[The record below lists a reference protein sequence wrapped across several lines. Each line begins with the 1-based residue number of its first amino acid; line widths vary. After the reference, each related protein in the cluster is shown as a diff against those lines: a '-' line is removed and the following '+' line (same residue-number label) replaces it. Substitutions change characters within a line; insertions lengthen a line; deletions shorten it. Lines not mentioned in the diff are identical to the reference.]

1 MSALPQP
8 LPPPD
13 SFDQSSS
20 MWVDEA
26 IWGHRLYDE
35 QMPWMVLL
43 EFLNVFHH
51 EVEKSRAFE
60 EPNGLNTLKYKAAHR
75 LYLRNILFNN
85 PHLAEVRLN
94 YPNDSN
100 RWDEWL
106 KRMKSATGI
115 AHAQFGYLKEHFHSF
130 DDFCEVVSLIRST
143 SLEVNSNKR
152 WTSKFVFPYG
162 NDCLYEDLDNNA
174 TTNDRRFFGRTGEVL
189 YLMLCRTQRKQELL
203 AALKGRLGR
212 TNPTWDSI
220 IKCLQP
226 TDDEQVSGD
235 RANAFLPYEQ
245 HPCFDELA
253 EDWLAILRLNI
264 PGFDVFPHL
273 VNLAGLHLVKYQ
285 ISISRQVLG
294 LNTPL
299 SLVCEV
305 VAPRKTLVRE
315 ISCDLY
321 QENNLL
327 PAQAVEAFIKNIED
341 AVDWKQA
348 LTENGAFEKC
358 RKILRDKVRWPR
370 PKESSDNEADF
381 DGPSEPQALIARLR
395 QDAMRRHRQ
404 HVANI
409 HRNYGR
415 EIGLVSKR
423 GAVKLRYA
431 PTDALLK
438 TLLFA
443 NVEKRIEL
451 HQFLEK
457 LCRRYGLVFGDKDAE
472 RVLAKDEFDKK
483 AFQANSRRLEQRL
496 GSVGLLRRLSDGCAY
511 VINPYGVKA
520 G

>member
-1 MSALPQP
+1 MTALPQP

-35 QMPWMVLL
+35 QLPWMVFL
-43 EFLNVFHH
+43 EFLNVFYH
-51 EVEKSRAFE
+51 EADKGRAFSE
-60 EPNGLNTLKYKAAHR
+60 LAGLNTLKYRAAHR

-85 PHLAEVRLN
+85 PHLAEMRQT
-94 YPNDSN
+94 YSNDTN
-100 RWDEWL
+100 RWDEWF
-106 KRMKSATGI
+106 KRMKAATGI
-115 AHAQFGYLKEHFHSF
+115 AQAQFDYLRKHFHTF
-130 DDFCEVVSLIRST
+130 DDFCETVALIRST

-162 NDCLYEDLDNNA
+162 RECLYEDLDNTA
-174 TTNDRRFFGRTGEVL
+174 STNDRRFFGRTGEML
-189 YLMLCRTQRKQELL
+189 YLMLCRTQQKDELL
-203 AALKGRLGR
+203 IALKARLSK
-212 TNPTWDSI
+212 TDPTWDSI

-226 TDDEQVSGD
+226 ADDDQVSGE
-235 RANAFLPYEQ
+235 RANSFLPYE
-245 HPCFDELA
+245 HHRCFDEFA

-264 PGFDVFPHL
+264 PSFDVFPHL
-273 VNLAGLHLVKYQ
+273 VNLAGLHLVTYQ
-285 ISISRQVLG
+285 LGVSRQLLG
-294 LNTPL
+294 LETPL
-299 SLVCEV
+299 HIICEV
-305 VAPRKTLVRE
+305 VAPKKTLVRE

-327 PAQAVEAFIKNIED
+327 PAQAVETFISRIENSP
-341 AVDWKQA
+341 AWQQA
-348 LTENGAFEKC
+348 LSENGAFEKC
-358 RKILRDKVRWPR
+358 RKILRDEVRWG
-370 PKESSDNEADF
+370 EEYE
-381 DGPSEPQALIARLR
+381 GPSDPEQLITALR
-395 QDAMRRHRQ
+395 QAATKRHRQ

-423 GAVKLRYA
+423 GTVKLRYA

-451 HQFLEK
+451 HQFLER
-457 LCRRYGLVFGDKDAE
+457 LHTRYGIVFSDKQAE
-472 RVLAKDEFDKK
+472 QVLPKGEFEKK

-496 GSVGLLRRLSDGCAY
+496 GSLGVLKRLSDGCAY
-511 VINPYGVKA
+511 VVNPYVTA
-520 G
+520 NE

>member
-1 MSALPQP
+1 MTALPTP

-35 QMPWMVLL
+35 QLPWMVFL

-51 EVEKSRAFE
+51 EADKARAFA
-60 EPNGLNTLKYKAAHR
+60 EPAGLNTLKYRAAHR
-75 LYLRNILFNN
+75 LHLRNILFNN
-85 PHLAEVRLN
+85 PHLAEIRQT
-94 YPNDSN
+94 YPNDNN

-115 AHAQFGYLKEHFHSF
+115 AHAQFDYLRHHFHSF
-130 DDFCEVVSLIRST
+130 DDFCETVALIRST

-162 NDCLYEDLDNNA
+162 KDCLYEDLDNTA
-174 TTNDRRFFGRTGEVL
+174 STNDRRFFGRTGEML
-189 YLMLCRTQRKQELL
+189 YLMLCRTQRKDELL
-203 AALKGRLGR
+203 TALQARLAK
-212 TNPTWDSI
+212 TDSTWDSI

-226 TDDEQVSGD
+226 VDEDQFSGE
-235 RANAFLPYEQ
+235 RANSFLPYEQ
-245 HPCFDELA
+245 HQSFDQLA

-264 PGFDVFPHL
+264 PSFDVFPHL
-273 VNLAGLHLVKYQ
+273 VNLAGLHLVTYQ
-285 ISISRQVLG
+285 LGVSRQLLG
-294 LNTPL
+294 LEAPL
-299 SLVCEV
+299 HLICEV
-305 VAPRKTLVRE
+305 VAPKKTLVRE

-327 PAQAVEAFIKNIED
+327 PAQAVETFISRIENSP
-341 AVDWKQA
+341 AWQQA
-348 LTENGAFEKC
+348 LSENGAFEKC
-358 RKILRDKVRWPR
+358 RKILRDEVRWG
-370 PKESSDNEADF
+370 EDYE
-381 DGPSEPQALIARLR
+381 GPNDPEQLITALRHA
-395 QDAMRRHRQ
+395 AMKRHRQ

-423 GAVKLRYA
+423 GTVKLRYA

-443 NVEKRIEL
+443 NVEKRTEL
-451 HQFLEK
+451 HQFLER
-457 LCRRYGLVFGDKDAE
+457 LHSRYGIVFSDKQAE
-472 RVLAKDEFDKK
+472 QVLPKGEFEKK

-496 GSVGLLRRLSDGCAY
+496 GSLGVLKRLSDGCAY
-511 VINPYGVKA
+511 VVNPYVTA
-520 G
+520 NE

>member
-1 MSALPQP
+1 
-8 LPPPD
+8 
-13 SFDQSSS
+13 

-35 QMPWMVLL
+35 QLPWMVFL

-51 EVEKSRAFE
+51 EAAKGCAFS
-60 EPNGLNTLKYKAAHR
+60 EPNGFNTLTYQTAHR
-75 LYLRNILFNN
+75 LYLRNLLFNN
-85 PHLAEVRLN
+85 PHLSEIQLN
-94 YPNDSN
+94 YPNESN

-115 AHAQFGYLKEHFHSF
+115 AHPQFSYLRNHFHSF
-130 DDFCEVVSLIRST
+130 DDFVEVVALVRST

-162 NDCLYEDLDNNA
+162 PDCLYEDLDKSA
-174 TTNDRRFFGRTGEVL
+174 TTNDRRFFGRTGELL
-189 YLMLCRTQRKQELL
+189 YLMLCRTEHKQELL
-203 AALKGRLGR
+203 TALTQCLGK
-212 TNPTWDSI
+212 TDPTWDRI

-226 TDDEQVSGD
+226 VNDEPLGGV
-235 RANAFLPYEQ
+235 RANAFLPYAQ
-245 HPCFDELA
+245 HPCFDELG

-273 VNLAGLHLVKYQ
+273 VNLAGLQLVKYQ
-285 ISISRQVLG
+285 LSVSRQILG
-294 LNTPL
+294 LSTPL
-299 SLVCEV
+299 SIVCEV
-305 VAPRKTLVRE
+305 VAPKKTLVRE

-327 PAQAVEAFIKNIED
+327 PARAVEALISEIESS
-341 AVDWKQA
+341 AEWQRA
-348 LTENGAFEKC
+348 STESGAFENC
-358 RKILRDKVRWPR
+358 QKILDDRVRWR
-370 PKESSDNEADF
+370 DDY
-381 DGPSEPQALIARLR
+381 DGPNDPQQLIAALR
-395 QDAMRRHRQ
+395 QAAMERHRQ

-423 GAVKLRYA
+423 GTLKLRYA

-443 NVEKRIEL
+443 NIEKRIEL

-457 LCRRYGLVFGDKDAE
+457 LHQRYGLVFGDREAE
-472 RVLAKDEFDKK
+472 RVLAKGEFDKK

-496 GSVGLLRRLSDGCAY
+496 GSLGLLRRLSDGCAY
-511 VINPYGVKA
+511 VVNPYHLNA
-520 G
+520 

>member
-1 MSALPQP
+1 MSAQLHP

-13 SFDQSSS
+13 TFDQSSS

-35 QMPWMVLL
+35 QMPWMVFL
-43 EFLNVFHH
+43 EFLNVFYY
-51 EVEKSRAFE
+51 EMGKSRAFE
-60 EPNGLNTLKYKAAHR
+60 EPNGLNMLKYKAAHR

-85 PHLAEVRLN
+85 PHLAEIRLS

-115 AHAQFGYLKEHFHSF
+115 THPQFSYLKDHFHTF
-130 DDFCEVVSLIRST
+130 DEFCEVVSLIRST

-162 NDCLYEDLDNNA
+162 QDCLYEDLDNTA
-174 TTNDRRFFGRTGEVL
+174 TTNDRRFFGRTGEML
-189 YLMLCRTQRKQELL
+189 YLMLCRAQRKQELL
-203 AALKGRLGR
+203 AALTKRLGK
-212 TNPTWDSI
+212 TDSTWDSI

-235 RANAFLPYEQ
+235 RANAFVPYEK
-245 HPCFDELA
+245 HPSFDELA
-253 EDWLAILRLNI
+253 EDWLAILRLSI

-285 ISISRQVLG
+285 LIVSRHVLG
-294 LNTPL
+294 LTSPL

-305 VAPRKTLVRE
+305 VAPKKTLVRE

-327 PAQAVEAFIKNIED
+327 PAQAVEAFITNIEMG
-341 AVDWKQA
+341 AEWQQA
-348 LTENGAFEKC
+348 LIENGAFEKC
-358 RKILRDKVRWPR
+358 KKILRQKARWG
-370 PKESSDNEADF
+370 EDY
-381 DGPSEPQALIARLR
+381 DGPSDPQELIVSLR
-395 QDAMRRHRQ
+395 QDAMKRHRQ

-415 EIGLVSKR
+415 DIGLVSKR
-423 GAVKLRYA
+423 GAMKLRYA

-438 TLLFA
+438 TVLFA
-443 NVEKRIEL
+443 NVENRIEL

-457 LCRRYGLVFGDKDAE
+457 LHRRYGLVFGDKEAE
-472 RVLAKDEFDKK
+472 RVLPKDEFDKK

-496 GSVGLLRRLSDGCAY
+496 ASVGLLRRLSDGCAY
-511 VINPYGVKA
+511 VINPYRVEVG
-520 G
+520 